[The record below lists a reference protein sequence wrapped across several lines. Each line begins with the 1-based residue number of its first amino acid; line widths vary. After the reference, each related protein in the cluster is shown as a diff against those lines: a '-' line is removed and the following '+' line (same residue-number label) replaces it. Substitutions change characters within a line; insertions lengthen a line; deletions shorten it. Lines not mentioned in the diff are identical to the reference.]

1 MITDNIVGL
10 YYEAISPNVQAQ
22 ILRDLLVLSSEFDG
36 DFVVNDT
43 KGMVT
48 PQLLDDLNLSTS
60 ASPPSLAIRYKTGDK
75 WPEVPMGIEVVD
87 RDLQPQTAPANID
100 GTERVGYYLKPQG
113 RDGASL
119 TERYLN
125 RSYPRGRGIVD
136 PFIVLMW
143 G

>member
-1 MITDNIVGL
+1 VITDNIVGL
-10 YYEAISPNVQAQ
+10 YYETISSNVQAQ
-22 ILRDLLVLSSEFDG
+22 ILRDLLVLSAEFDG

-43 KGMVT
+43 QGMV
-48 PQLLDDLNLSTS
+48 PKELLEDLHLSTTS
-60 ASPPSLAIRYKTGDK
+60 SPPSLAVRYKTGEE
-75 WPEVPMGIEVVD
+75 WPKVPMGIEVVD
-87 RDLQPQTAPANID
+87 RDLQPKTAPANID
-100 GTERVGYYLKPQG
+100 TSEHVGYYLKPQG